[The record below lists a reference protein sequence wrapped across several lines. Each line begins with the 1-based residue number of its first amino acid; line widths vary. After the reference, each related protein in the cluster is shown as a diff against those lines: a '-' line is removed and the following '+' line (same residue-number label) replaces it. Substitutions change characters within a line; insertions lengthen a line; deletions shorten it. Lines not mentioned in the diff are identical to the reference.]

1 MMGGEDLNPDWG
13 MWHLTKA
20 ITSLVVLRD
29 AMMQGSS
36 RTTDRARCRST
47 WPSTPVLPISSTV
60 MLTATRRTTRLTIL
74 A

>member
-47 WPSTPVLPISSTV
+47 
-60 MLTATRRTTRLTIL
+60 
-74 A
+74 